1 MAKSALVNNNIMPVT
16 GKDKYVYSTPEK
28 PRTRPCAYS
37 AEKKTTGRKI
47 GDEDGQIKLHY

>member
-1 MAKSALVNNNIMPVT
+1 MAKSSLVNNNIMPVT